1 MIRNAP
7 KTNYWRCDGT
17 LVACQFAGAG
27 CAFRWSIILTCLIFT
42 FALIFHS
49 HFSLSLFT
57 FTFFFHFLP
66 LTFFITFTFPLSL
79 SNLISDFHFSLL
91 VFHFHLIFSLTL
103 HFYFW
108 FSFSNFFFNRP
119 PPSRNNCSHY
129 VLTKKWHSPLC
140 RPFPANPIAILI
152 KY

>member
-7 KTNYWRCDGT
+7 KANYWRCDGT

-42 FALIFHS
+42 FALNFHS
-49 HFSLSLFT
+49 HFSLFTFYFYSLLSFFAFHFFHNFYFST
-57 FTFFFHFLP
+57 FTFQSYFSFAL
-66 LTFFITFTFPLSL
+66 FTSSFPLSL
-79 SNLISDFHFSLL
+79 FS
-91 VFHFHLIFSLTL
+91 FTL

-108 FSFSNFFFNRP
+108 FSFSNSFFQ
-119 PPSRNNCSHY
+119 PSPTFTQQLLSLRSH
-129 VLTKKWHSPLC
+129 KKWHSPLC
-140 RPFPANPIAILI
+140 HPFPANPIAISI